1 MAIWTIIGKGIAGE
15 GEGKSFGITLDTD
28 AGKWNAGG
36 PSVALFFN
44 TRSGNYR
51 IVAIPEQGMRLEGAG
66 GAEAAFFTNLIG
78 STPVGATGNGR
89 ASEKGLLFTWKLD
102 SK

>member
-1 MAIWTIIGKGIAGE
+1 MAYWTIIGKGISGE

-28 AGKWNAGG
+28 AGTWIAGG
-36 PSVALFFN
+36 VSVAVFFD

-51 IVAIPEQGMRLEGAG
+51 IVAIPEHGMRLEGAV

-89 ASEKGLLFTWKLD
+89 ASKKGLLFTWKLD